1 MISQTVFEPYVNT
14 AANLHFKTSSVQS
27 DFNEILTDKST
38 SNSDR
43 LRSWAKGI
51 WRNTAVN
58 VIDASKIE
66 GRYRKDFPQALY
78 FKEGMTLEELNK
90 NSPKYP
96 EPDDP
101 YDPRALKAGW
111 SACEQNGIAFLISP
125 AAVEKMNSDEEFYR
139 RVMAQ
144 LEEKILP
151 SIQESMTG
159 LPRIRTNG
167 DYTITS
173 TDCSIIVEID
183 DNGNVNGEVI
193 STGYSSK
200 TTEDDEPAA
209 EEKKYIRKK
218 AVDEYTEILQ
228 TVQDVPAAE
237 VLSVDT
243 PRFEYLYDFLG
254 GFNTAASETLL
265 EHRRR

>member
-1 MISQTVFEPYVNT
+1 MISQTVFEPQINS
-14 AANLHFKTSSVQS
+14 AANLQFKTSSEPS
-27 DFNEILTDKST
+27 EFNEILTEKST
-38 SNSDR
+38 SNFDR
-43 LRSWAKGI
+43 LKSWAKGI
-51 WRNTAVN
+51 WSKTTVN

-78 FKEGMTLEELNK
+78 FKEGMTLDELNK

-96 EPDDP
+96 ELDDP

-111 SACEQNGIAFLISP
+111 AACEQNGIAFLISP
-125 AAVEKMNSDEEFYR
+125 VAVEKMNSDEEFYR

-167 DYTITS
+167 DFTITS

-183 DNGNVNGEVI
+183 DNGCVNGEVI
-193 STGYSSK
+193 STGYSSR
-200 TTEDDEPAA
+200 TAEDDEPAA
-209 EEKKYIRKK
+209 EKKYIRKK
-218 AVDEYTEILQ
+218 SIGEDTEVLRPARN
-228 TVQDVPAAE
+228 VPAAE
-237 VLSVDT
+237 KLSVDT
-243 PRFEYLYDFLG
+243 PRFEYLYSFLG
-254 GFNTAASETLL
+254 SFNTAASETLL